1 MSVKKEV
8 ITKNGTYKDKTTGED
23 KQSWLKVGVLMDTR
37 NGGEAIKIDYL
48 PPNWDGWLSLREPKP
63 KDGKSQTQQAP
74 SPQADLDDDTPF

>member
-1 MSVKKEV
+1 MIKKEV

-48 PPNWDGWLSLREPKP
+48 PPNWDGWLSLREPRA
-63 KDGKSQTQQAP
+63 KDAPQQAP
-74 SPQADLDDDTPF
+74 KQAPAPSIDDLDSDPF

>member
-1 MSVKKEV
+1 MSIKKEV

-48 PPNWDGWLSLREPKP
+48 PPLWDGWLSLREPKP
-63 KDGKSQTQQAP
+63 KDNTKPQAP
-74 SPQADLDDDTPF
+74 APQADLDDEPF

>member
-1 MSVKKEV
+1 MSIKKEV

-48 PPNWDGWLSLREPKP
+48 PPQWDGWLSLREPKP
-63 KDGKSQTQQAP
+63 KDAPKPQAP
-74 SPQADLDDDTPF
+74 APQADLDDDTPF